1 MLEKR
6 PNTPGTRNVVSL
18 DEYRKQKEKKP
29 VVVPLFTGYLKRV
42 K

>member
-1 MLEKR
+1 MSERRPTNVISIEEYKR
-6 PNTPGTRNVVSL
+6 KK
-18 DEYRKQKEKKP
+18 EERKKKP